1 MVIPLFM
8 TIPSDI
14 VISLCITIPADM
26 VIPLSIPMDMD
37 IPDCM
42 AEFIDE
48 AAPVGAGELSQAIVT
63 GGADGDIIGTMEV
76 MVAEELCASAMG
88 ARAATAPIMVEERI
102 ARWVDVRDR

>member
-1 MVIPLFM
+1 M
-8 TIPSDI
+8 

-26 VIPLSIPMDMD
+26 VIPLSIPIPMDMED
-37 IPDCM
+37 IADCM
-42 AEFIDE
+42 AEFKDE

-63 GGADGDIIGTMEV
+63 GGADADIIGTMEV

-102 ARWVDVRDR
+102 ARWVVR